1 MDFLLWAVE
10 AFYLKSNMTYYL
22 SFEEK
27 KSRDEMYDCL
37 DKETLKNFVLDVK
50 LQSYVNSPSNMR
62 WEFSVGS
69 EWGTQDKW
77 TGEKTILFLC
87 FEVP

>member
-1 MDFLLWAVE
+1 
-10 AFYLKSNMTYYL
+10 
-22 SFEEK
+22 
-27 KSRDEMYDCL
+27 MYDGL

-50 LQSYVNSPSNMR
+50 LQSYVNSPSDVR

-69 EWGTQDKW
+69 GEGTQDRW

-87 FEVP
+87 IEVP